1 MSPLIARWIEAD
13 RTRRAHAAFLVE
25 KLRDT
30 EREILVMACNGHAS
44 PVIGAAVGI
53 SPVAVKQK
61 FKRIQKALGVSS
73 LAEAGVV
80 AEQGG
85 LM

>member
-1 MSPLIARWIEAD
+1 
-13 RTRRAHAAFLVE
+13 
-25 KLRDT
+25 
-30 EREILVMACNGHAS
+30 MACNGHAS

-85 LM
+85 LL